1 MVVLKMKIKPCEM
14 ILSSSF
20 VGSRTELP
28 PPLVPGRVLSRLSF
42 RCVCIHFQAGVG
54 LQVFSSGLVH
64 RNNPISS
71 PGAPILGERETEKL
85 LGDQERNAIGTR
97 GHQIQEG
104 ILEEVT
110 FQLSEEGQS
119 ESGLAKKQEEILG
132 SWKEEETGHWTQ
144 RGCVEEAEG

>member
-1 MVVLKMKIKPCEM
+1 M
-14 ILSSSF
+14 
-20 VGSRTELP
+20 
-28 PPLVPGRVLSRLSF
+28 
-42 RCVCIHFQAGVG
+42 CIHFEAGIG

-71 PGAPILGERETEKL
+71 PGAPILGERETAKL
-85 LGDQERNAIGTR
+85 LGDQERNTIGTR

-119 ESGLAKKQEEILG
+119 ESGLAEKQEEILG
-132 SWKEEETGHWTQ
+132 SWKEEETGRWTQ
-144 RGCVEEAEG
+144 RVGELGVCRGS